1 MMNPNVIKEEAQVIS
16 VALFVR
22 MLCALNKSLFPRRG
36 TYCNKS
42 FNLGEHTALG
52 EVCELSCECGVREG
66 VLGVA
71 KPSRQETNTCE
82 RSCHELRLSKQFMCE
97 SG

>member
-22 MLCALNKSLFPRRG
+22 MLCALNKSLFPKRG
-36 TYCNKS
+36 TYFNKS
-42 FNLGEHTALG
+42 FNLGEHTAFG
-52 EVCELSCECGVREG
+52 EVCELSCECGVRG

-71 KPSRQETNTCE
+71 KPSRQEMNTCE
-82 RSCHELRLSKQFMCE
+82 RSCHELRLPKQFMCK

>member
-1 MMNPNVIKEEAQVIS
+1 MNPNVIKEEAQVIS

-22 MLCALNKSLFPRRG
+22 MLCALNKSLFPKRG

-52 EVCELSCECGVREG
+52 ERFV
-66 VLGVA
+66 
-71 KPSRQETNTCE
+71 N
-82 RSCHELRLSKQFMCE
+82 
-97 SG
+97 